1 MRKILMLIMGLML
14 AACQSAAIAPRTVDR
29 VDLNRYAGKWYEIAR
44 LPIWV
49 ENDCVGVTAE
59 YTPRPDGK
67 LTVLNASW
75 VGKMDGQ
82 RKSITGVARV
92 INPPVNSKLKVMF
105 FWPWEGDY
113 WIFQLDADYRW
124 AAVGSPDRQ
133 TLWILSRTPEMD
145 EKLYLDIVEKLRGD
159 GFPVEK
165 LEKTIQK

>member
-1 MRKILMLIMGLML
+1 MKKALLLVMLSLLVG
-14 AACQSAAIAPRTVDR
+14 CQAAAIAPRTVER
-29 VDLNRYAGKWYEIAR
+29 VDLDRYAGKWYEIAR

-75 VGKMDGQ
+75 VGKLDGQ
-82 RKSITGVARV
+82 RKSIKGLARV
-92 INPPVNSKLKVMF
+92 MNQPVNSKLKVMF

-113 WIFQLDADYRW
+113 WIFQLDASYRW
-124 AAVGSPDRQ
+124 AAVGSPDRA
-133 TLWILSRTPEMD
+133 TLWVLSRTPEMD
-145 EKLYLDIVEKLRGD
+145 EKLYQEILEKLKGD

-165 LEKTIQK
+165 LEKTLQK